1 MQKIVAFGSP
11 KGCATLSRVFHPNGE
26 FTRAF
31 VGAVRKVLEQ
41 SSGNQTHVK
50 QFGLIR
56 NTCPH
61 LGDFRSWFS
70 MFMLDVPAKDESR
83 KISELTTSG
92 PGHDRTSKAGLKA
105 HQRSWLSSASC
116 GQTGPQASARLKED
130 ACMKYRH
137 SVAYLRD
144 KQGRNE
150 EWC

>member
-83 KISELTTSG
+83 KISELTNEWPWTRQ
-92 PGHDRTSKAGLKA
+92 DVE
-105 HQRSWLSSASC
+105 SWFESSSAQLVVLCQLWANRPSSFSPFERRRLHEIQALC
-116 GQTGPQASARLKED
+116 GLLA
-130 ACMKYRH
+130 
-137 SVAYLRD
+137 
-144 KQGRNE
+144 
-150 EWC
+150 